1 MELPQGSL
9 FDFVFY
15 TVVNLKLKG
24 GSPKDWL
31 WSRTAIRFC
40 SLKLTWDRSE
50 KICQVHKYANIGIIG
65 TVVCNLKKNEQIKV
79 NKIIIKKIL
88 IKTIVIAYNY
98 IKHNY
103 TQTYT
108 NILHYITM

>member
-24 GSPKDWL
+24 GPPKDRL
-31 WSRTAIRFC
+31 WSRTAICFC

-50 KICQVHKYANIGIIG
+50 KMCQVHKNTNIGIIG
-65 TVVCNLKKNEQIKV
+65 TVVCNLKKNEQTKV
-79 NKIIIKKIL
+79 NKIIII
-88 IKTIVIAYNY
+88 IKNPDKNY
-98 IKHNY
+98 CNSV
-103 TQTYT
+103 
-108 NILHYITM
+108 